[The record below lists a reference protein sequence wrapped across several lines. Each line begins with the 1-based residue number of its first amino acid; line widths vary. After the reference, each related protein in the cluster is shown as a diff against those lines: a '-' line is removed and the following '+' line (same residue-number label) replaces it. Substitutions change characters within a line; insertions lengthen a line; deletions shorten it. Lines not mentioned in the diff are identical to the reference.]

1 MYSALA
7 ASAPTTAPTVMPLL
21 VTAAWEQAKAAV
33 GGLQRRVR
41 PKRAETVVLSETGAS
56 PGWKTTVLRGLLL
69 SGLEMS
75 RPGGLW
81 PVRSRA
87 GCGAWWPPAAGV
99 DERWGVLAQFRTAL
113 ADADP
118 PRSATITLQTTTL
131 GNNWVN
137 HVGRDVPITIR
148 E

>member
-1 MYSALA
+1 MDSALT

-21 VTAAWEQAKAAV
+21 ATAAWEQAKAAV
-33 GGLQRRVR
+33 GGLQRRVH
-41 PKRAETVVLSETGAS
+41 PKRAETVVLSKTGAS
-56 PGWKTTVLRGLLL
+56 PSWTTTVLRRLLL
-69 SGLEMS
+69 SGPEMS
-75 RPGGLW
+75 RLSGLW
-81 PVRSRA
+81 SAGSRA
-87 GCGAWWPPAAGV
+87 GCGAWWPPTAGV
-99 DERWGVLAQFRTAL
+99 DERWVVLAQFRTVL

-131 GNNWVN
+131 GNNRVN